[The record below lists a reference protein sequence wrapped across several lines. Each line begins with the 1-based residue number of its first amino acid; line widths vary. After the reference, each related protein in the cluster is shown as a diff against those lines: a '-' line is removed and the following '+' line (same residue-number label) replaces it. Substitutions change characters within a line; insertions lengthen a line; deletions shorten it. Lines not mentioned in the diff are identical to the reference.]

1 MTFLPF
7 VSNHVSQSIICRLE
21 MEKIEFLN
29 VLPQVFA
36 QRDDIKS
43 GIWRQEK
50 VFEKGKLYLIE
61 AESGKGKSTFCSYV
75 TGYRHDYSGKVMFDG
90 KDTKSYQENT
100 WTAIRQRHIALL
112 FQELRLFPELTAYE
126 NVEIKNRL
134 TQWKSRKQIETWFER
149 LGIAD
154 KLSTK
159 VGRMSFGQQQRV
171 AMVRS
176 LVQPFDFLLAD
187 EPISHLDDAN
197 AATMGEVMMEEA
209 RAQGAGV
216 IVTSIGKRILLDYDE
231 VVAL

>member
-1 MTFLPF
+1 MGRHGGDPVDGFPLQGHH
-7 VSNHVSQSIICRLE
+7 SRGS
-21 MEKIEFLN
+21 
-29 VLPQVFA
+29 
-36 QRDDIKS
+36 RDIRTNSLDD
-43 GIWRQEK
+43 W
-50 VFEKGKLYLIE
+50 
-61 AESGKGKSTFCSYV
+61 CC
-75 TGYRHDYSGKVMFDG
+75 
-90 KDTKSYQENT
+90 
-100 WTAIRQRHIALL
+100 IRQRHVSCL

-197 AATMGEVMMEEA
+197 AETMGEVMMEEA

-216 IVTSIGKRILLDYDE
+216 IVTSIGKRILLDYDD

>member
-126 NVEIKNRL
+126 NVEIKNKL

-216 IVTSIGKRILLDYDE
+216 IVTSIGKRILLDYDD